1 MKYITISTKDYH
13 NAKLK
18 NLDVI
23 SSSDIS
29 LQIGFHD
36 KILQNTKKAINN
48 IHIKNILSKYKIHNA
63 LEYSLT
69 FHLKFYFHQIFFE
82 NELTKKSKRTIWRQR
97 QEKNKYICY
106 LLSLKILIIFDYISL
121 FIFKLLLILRSF
133 FHKGDIFVSHPHNG
147 LEKGIKMIVSENKYL
162 YLTSNQKQFF
172 IIRIIKFIFGGSYL
186 PFYPRKIYCNLPF
199 DVNDFAQNLSPLISI
214 KNINMVI
221 SHWINDRKRDFVI
234 INLLKKYLKPKSF
247 ISQHSLD
254 KASVVALIFSKT
266 DIPSILIS
274 HGSFVLNSNLLARQ
288 EWKYISNIQLE
299 GPFTY
304 SLIQSPAA
312 KRFHKIENLKVKDVE
327 SFPFILWN
335 YKKKNIQKNRQK
347 LFSKFKDKIILLYAS
362 TPKYLDY
369 LRPYIYE
376 TEDEYINNLK
386 TLINVISNREDIHL
400 AIRHRDTNQLNSKDL
415 LSILPKNNNT
425 QIYSDGNFE
434 DYLISCDILISYSST
449 TIEQALFASKK
460 VLLWDSVGKYN
471 HFNNDTLNTR
481 GLNGIWFASALN
493 ISEKLQEV
501 IDYDLKFNYQKTY
514 QQIYHN
520 YLISNSQKNTL
531 DKFN

>member
-1 MKYITISTKDYH
+1 MKYITISSKDYY
-13 NAKLK
+13 NAKSK

-23 SSSDIS
+23 PSSDIS

-36 KILQNTKKAINN
+36 KVLQNTKKAINN
-48 IHIKNILSKYKIHNA
+48 IYIKNILSKYKIHNA
-63 LEYSLT
+63 LENSLI

-82 NELTKKSKRTIWRQR
+82 NELTKKSKRAIWKQR
-97 QEKNKYICY
+97 QKKNKYICY
-106 LLSLKILIIFDYISL
+106 LLSLNILVIFDYISL
-121 FIFKLLLILRSF
+121 LIFKLLLFLRSI

-147 LEKGIKMIVSENKYL
+147 LEKGIKIIISENKHL

-172 IIRIIKFIFGGSYL
+172 ILRIIKFIFGGNYL
-186 PFYPRKIYCNLPF
+186 PFYPRKIYCNLSF
-199 DVNDFAQNLSPLISI
+199 DVNDFTKDSSTSLPL
-214 KNINMVI
+214 KNINMII
-221 SHWINDRKRDFVI
+221 SHWINDRKRDFEI
-234 INLLKKYLKPKSF
+234 INLLIKYLKPKLF

-254 KASVVALIFSKT
+254 KSSAVALTLSKN
-266 DIPSILIS
+266 DISSILIS

-304 SLIQSPAA
+304 SLMQSPAA
-312 KRFHKIENLKVKDVE
+312 KRFHKIEDLNVKDIE

-335 YKKKNIQKNRQK
+335 NKKKNIQKNR
-347 LFSKFKDKIILLYAS
+347 LNIFNKFKDKTVLLYAS
-362 TPKYLDY
+362 TPKYSGK

-386 TLINVISNREDIHL
+386 TLINIISNREDIHL

-415 LSILPKNNNT
+415 LSILPKSNNT
-425 QIYSDGNFE
+425 HIYSEGNFE

-471 HFNNDTLNTR
+471 HFNHDTLNIK

-514 QQIYHN
+514 QQIYQN
-520 YLISNSQKNTL
+520 YLISNSSKKIL
-531 DKFN
+531 DEFN